1 MRLIAAVGL
10 PAVVI
15 AGGAV
20 WLMVRAEIP
29 RRRALRA
36 RGLRRLATVCGA
48 VVLVTAAFLR
58 PWYWDVAVVA
68 LALAGAASVGAMTDR
83 LEHRPTPA
91 SSGAIVTAMATVVV
105 GSVVVTL
112 AGTAAVLDGAAVAGG
127 RPVPVPHDGQV
138 LAQPVLYQLFWG
150 RSWSRPEPPPA
161 LTAAVA
167 FQRAVATTAWTT
179 ALVDGG
185 LGVRSVS
192 SGGCWIDPAAP
203 PPGAAITTT
212 ATGPFPAELRR
223 ALTGKHPLLPC
234 PGLAADDVPQT
245 LPPDALVV
253 VWLGP
258 DQAYGL
264 GGVSAHGALTWSQR
278 PNGLAVAAITG
289 GFASWGERACVT
301 NTACRGLPAGV
312 TPDYALS
319 HEVVEAA
326 TNPYGHGWY
335 ADPPVQWS
343 ARYFLS
349 HGPTSLLGS
358 APQFQGE
365 VADLCEPGQ
374 PDAAA
379 QPRPTSS
386 VRQLG
391 LAPFY
396 RPGVGCPTR

>member
-20 WLMVRAEIP
+20 WLLVRAERP
-29 RRRALRA
+29 GRRAVRA
-36 RGLRRLATVCGA
+36 RGLRRLAEVCGV

-58 PWYWDVAVVA
+58 PWYWDVAVVV
-68 LALAGAASVGAMTDR
+68 LALAGAAGVRAMTDR

-91 SSGAIVTAMATVVV
+91 SGRAIVTAMATVVV
-105 GSVVVTL
+105 GSVLVTL
-112 AGTAAVLDGAAVAGG
+112 AGTAAVLDGASVAGG
-127 RPVPVPHDGQV
+127 RPVPVPHDGRV

-150 RSWSRPEPPPA
+150 RSWAQTPPPPA
-161 LTAAVA
+161 LAAAVA
-167 FQRAVATTAWTT
+167 FQHTLATTAWT
-179 ALVDGG
+179 AAVVRGG
-185 LGVRSVS
+185 FGVRSIS
-192 SGGCWIDPAAP
+192 SGGCWIDPTDP
-203 PPGAAITTT
+203 PAGATITTT
-212 ATGPFPAELRR
+212 ATGPFPSELRR
-223 ALTGKHPLLPC
+223 VLDRRRHVVPC
-234 PGLAADDVPQT
+234 PGLPAEGLPGT
-245 LPPDALVV
+245 LPLDALVV

-258 DQAYGL
+258 HQGYGL
-264 GGVSAHGALTWSQR
+264 GGVSAHGALTWSHR

-289 GFASWGERACVT
+289 GFASWGERACADD
-301 NTACRGLPAGV
+301 TACRGLPAGV
-312 TPDYALS
+312 TPAYALS

-326 TNPYGHGWY
+326 TNPYGDGWY

-343 ARYFLS
+343 ARYFLA

-374 PDAAA
+374 PDAAP
-379 QPRPTSS
+379 QPTTSA
-386 VRQLG
+386 VRQFG

>member
-1 MRLIAAVGL
+1 M
-10 PAVVI
+10 

-20 WLMVRAEIP
+20 WLLVRAERP
-29 RRRALRA
+29 RRREVHA
-36 RGLRRLATVCGA
+36 RGLRRLAEVCGA

-58 PWYWDVAVVA
+58 PWYWYVAVVA
-68 LALAGAASVGAMTDR
+68 LALAGAAGVRAMTNR
-83 LEHRPTPA
+83 LQHRSTPA
-91 SSGAIVTAMATVVV
+91 TGRAIATAMATVVV
-105 GSVVVTL
+105 GSVLVTL

-150 RSWSRPEPPPA
+150 GSWAQSKPPPA
-161 LTAAVA
+161 LAAAVA
-167 FQRAVATTAWTT
+167 FQHSVATTAWAA
-179 ALVDGG
+179 ALVHGG
-185 LGVRSVS
+185 FGVRSVS
-192 SGGCWIDPAAP
+192 SGGCWIDPETP
-203 PPGAAITTT
+203 PAGAAIATT
-212 ATGPFPAELRR
+212 AIGPFPTELRR
-223 ALTGKHPLLPC
+223 VLDGTRHVVAC
-234 PGLAADDVPQT
+234 PGFTADDLPRT
-245 LPPDALVV
+245 LPADALVV

-258 DQAYGL
+258 HQVYRL
-264 GGVSAHGALTWSQR
+264 GGVSAHGALTWARR

-301 NTACRGLPAGV
+301 SAACRALPAGV
-312 TPDYALS
+312 TPEYALS

-326 TNPYGHGWY
+326 TNPYGRGWY

-374 PDAAA
+374 PDAAS
-379 QPRPTSS
+379 QPTGSA
-386 VRQLG
+386 VRQFG